1 MNKTTIKI
9 GAFLVTMFLCFAWHV
24 KDKREG
30 VQEAVE
36 RTTSV
41 LNQKY
46 DKALVEASAK
56 ALRASK
62 DLQANA
68 DKDRE
73 TKDEKIEALNTS
85 LTTALSKLRT
95 RPTRPSDI
103 ANNPPSV
110 EACTA
115 RELYR
120 EDAEFLTRE
129 AARAESVLI
138 ERDYYY
144 EQYEAVRKKING
156 TTD

>member
-1 MNKTTIKI
+1 VNKTTIKI